1 MKKEVLIEK
10 ANQLYKDVV
19 AEFPRI
25 GGWKLTIFEDIS
37 QFNISPVFEDFIGMD
52 MIKRLK
58 EMAIGYGFVFFGI
71 DIKRVAL
78 LFSAF

>member
-1 MKKEVLIEK
+1 MEKEVLIEK

-19 AEFPRI
+19 AKYTRI
-25 GGWKLTIFEDIS
+25 LGWQLRILEEIS
-37 QFNISPVFEDFIGMD
+37 QIEIIPVRADFIGID
-52 MIKRLK
+52 FVKWVEEKAR
-58 EMAIGYGFVFFGI
+58 GYGFVFFGI

>member
-1 MKKEVLIEK
+1 MEKEVLIEK

-37 QFNISPVFEDFIGMD
+37 QIQIIPVREDFIG
-52 MIKRLK
+52 IAFINLVK
-58 EMAIGYGFVFFGI
+58 EKAREYGFVFFGI
-71 DIKRVAL
+71 DIKKVAL
-78 LFSAF
+78 LFSAL